1 MRVTMDEVNEVIKNY
16 YEKMHP
22 DFILTK
28 RIVDNLEPIVYK
40 GLIKTPDDMK
50 IDQAL
55 SSVYSFLEKENIL
68 NFITTRQPCVLPIS
82 DEVIGSIESYFAT
95 MLPNM
100 KICHIYRKSNHPDD
114 QYLYMVT
121 AAKDDGTYACWS
133 SWNAVTESLNH
144 GHYNLESEQA
154 GITILNGLFND
165 ISDEPEKYGM
175 NTCEYAENQI
185 QVDNEEQQKHVEAA
199 QEAQNESDLLLVNRR
214 RGR

>member
-1 MRVTMDEVNEVIKNY
+1 MRVNDNDVKTMINEY
-16 YEKMHP
+16 YRDQHP
-22 DFILTK
+22 ELNITK
-28 RIVDNLEPIVYK
+28 RILDNLIPIVCK
-40 GLIKTPDDMK
+40 GLSETPDSMTIEK
-50 IDQAL
+50 AMPA
-55 SSVYSFLEKENIL
+55 VHKFLEKENIL
-68 NFITTRQPCVLPIS
+68 NFIIERQPNMTCIPDQVVKSLKEYFNEAFPGIS
-82 DEVIGSIESYFAT
+82 
-95 MLPNM
+95 
-100 KICHIYRKSNHPDD
+100 ICHVYRKSNHPDD

-121 AAKDDGTYACWS
+121 AAKNDGTYACWS

-144 GHYNLESEQA
+144 GHYNLESEHA

-199 QEAQNESDLLLVNRR
+199 QEAQNKSDLLLVNRH